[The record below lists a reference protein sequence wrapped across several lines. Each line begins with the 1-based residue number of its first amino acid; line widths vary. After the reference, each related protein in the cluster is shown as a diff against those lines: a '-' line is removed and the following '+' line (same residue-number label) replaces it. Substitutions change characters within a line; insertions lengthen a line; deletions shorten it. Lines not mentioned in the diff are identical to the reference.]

1 MIQAVTFDLWQTLI
15 LETPEDLRRGKELR
29 LERVR
34 EVLGEKGY
42 PISPSELEEA
52 YQAVGRKLETIWQN
66 QVDISPREQV
76 QLLLQSLDPELPIS
90 FGEETMRR
98 LEEAYTSPVL
108 TIMPALNDGA
118 VETLK
123 ALRERGLKLGLICN
137 TGRTPGAMLRIVLER
152 LGIFQFFDALSFS
165 NELRLRKP
173 NPRIFIHTLGLLG
186 VKPSQAVHI
195 GDDPQTDVAGA
206 KRAGMFALWLRQGED
221 PPPIPEATDG
231 IIGSLPEVLKV
242 LPRLPVEGRELGLSP
257 P

>member
-29 LERVR
+29 LERMR
-34 EVLGEKGY
+34 EVLKEKGY

-52 YQAVGRKLETIWQN
+52 YQAVGRKLEVIWQN

-76 QLLLQSLDPELPIS
+76 QLLLQSLDPELPLS
-90 FGEETMRR
+90 LGEETMRR
-98 LEEAYTSPVL
+98 LEEAYASPVL
-108 TIMPALNDGA
+108 TITPALNDGA

-123 ALRERGLKLGLICN
+123 ALEERGVKLGLICN
-137 TGRTPGAMLRIVLER
+137 TGRTPGGVLRIVLER
-152 LGIFQFFDALSFS
+152 LGIFHFLDALSFS

-173 NPRIFIHTLGLLG
+173 NPRIFIHTLDLLG

-195 GDDPQTDVAGA
+195 GDDLETDVAGA
-206 KRAGMFALWLRQGED
+206 KRVGMFALWLRQGED
-221 PPPIPEATDG
+221 PPPAPEVADG

-242 LPRLPVEGRELGLSP
+242 LPRLDMERRERRL
-257 P
+257 